1 MSFLILFSCIAW
13 HNLYFGDSLVAYA
26 DMICRILE
34 YMEASR
40 SRIEMEIKELR
51 KLYKWEERVE
61 SCLSIE
67 TSKRMRHKFRKLM
80 QKYSVRGMCFT
91 VLLWQF
97 LKWISFYD
105 LLFSRSIS
113 NLWI

>member
-1 MSFLILFSCIAW
+1 MSFDYFFLAFHCIIFI
-13 HNLYFGDSLVAYA
+13 FGDLLVAYA

-40 SRIEMEIKELR
+40 SSIEMEIKELM

-67 TSKRMRHKFRKLM
+67 TSKRMRHRFRKLM

-97 LKWISFYD
+97 FKWISFND
-105 LLFSRSIS
+105 LLFSGSIS
-113 NLWI
+113 NIRI